1 MGQTLFI
8 SESYQPPLQVPTPN
22 PSQSTLVVG
31 SPRSGKTSSLRR
43 LVGQLEQTVK
53 PDSILVITPS
63 RIAAARLRDIIAL
76 DSALPATKPRAR
88 SISSFAFDVLS
99 TKQVRLLSGAA
110 QERLLSQ
117 LVQDAAAI
125 KAGARWGVDEQTLRL
140 AGFVQELRDLL
151 SVIIEN
157 SLTQQQLSNLQQ
169 QFPSLKLQVAIDL
182 LPKYREALA
191 LQGLLDP
198 SQLVVAA
205 IADYQPGTYSHIVVD
220 DAQNLSPGQLRLVE
234 KVLESATGFLFGDP
248 DSATL
253 GFRSSAASSFIEV
266 ARKLSFAELTLEPKL
281 GSATE
286 GLLGRL
292 AQRIPV
298 SLYSEHRPVGSE
310 HNVKGYVFS
319 TLVEETDWLAAE
331 LRKAYLAGL
340 SWSDMLVV
348 GRTRTQLEQLSREL
362 SSRKVPVRIQ
372 GVQRALV
379 EQPMALAILDFLVT
393 ALGEPSLEQLEQLL
407 LSPLVGLDSIALR
420 EIRRLMIPLRQEGL
434 TAKDAL
440 LQILAT
446 DSPRMLQP
454 LSDALT
460 ELRKIENPNSH
471 QAVSIA
477 WKIVSER
484 GKSLSDADLDSAL
497 ELFAAAIRFDDRQ
510 EGSALQFA
518 NLQLSSSIPE
528 DSLAPISRTAAV
540 TLATPAQLTG
550 EYKLV
555 ALPRLQEGIWPNLN
569 PRNSL
574 LGAASLQAYLVGR
587 LSAPTQPTKSEL
599 ADELRM
605 FYNAIGCASERVL
618 LSAMSDEGEQPSQ
631 FLQLAKIE
639 LQETKAFDF
648 DLRKLVGRLRRALL
662 TGDPSAAAQL
672 AALAI
677 ANVPGAHP
685 SSWQGLLPLSSEE
698 PLSAAVN
705 SVAASRV
712 EAFEKCPLHWFISSF
727 ATDSVGF
734 QAALG
739 TLLHAALENS
749 DIAKPVDFVSS
760 HWQEIEFDSNL
771 TERKVRKEALAMA
784 SLIEEYLQ
792 QGSELLS
799 AEQGFAIEIGSLKI
813 VGKIDRIEST
823 PEGPLAVD
831 LKTGKKIPTKKE
843 AAANRQLSIYQ
854 LAIEQSHGAQ
864 SVGGKLVSVGDGKLK
879 QLEQPALTE
888 QNRQDL
894 AKLAQQIL
902 EQLDKAEL
910 VSSSDHCS
918 KDANCQ
924 LLLNRVVTNG

>member
-1 MGQTLFI
+1 MG
-8 SESYQPPLQVPTPN
+8 
-22 PSQSTLVVG
+22 
-31 SPRSGKTSSLRR
+31 R
-43 LVGQLEQTVK
+43 LEQTVK

-63 RIAAARLRDIIAL
+63 RIAAARLRDLIAL
-76 DSALPATKPRAR
+76 DSDLPATKPRAR

-99 TKQVRLLSGAA
+99 SKQVRLLSGAA

-157 SLTQQQLSNLQQ
+157 SLTQQQLANLQQ

-205 IADYQPGTYSHIVVD
+205 IADYQPGTYSHVLVD

-234 KVLESATGFLFGDP
+234 KVIESATGFLFGDP

-253 GFRSSAASSFIEV
+253 GFRSSASSSFIEV
-266 ARKLSFAELTLEPKL
+266 ARKLSFAELTLEPQL
-281 GSATE
+281 GSATA

-298 SLYSEHRPVGSE
+298 SLYSEHRPVSIE
-310 HNVKGYVFS
+310 HEITGYLFS
-319 TLVEETDWLAAE
+319 SLVEETDWLAAE

-340 SWSDMLVV
+340 GWSDMVVV

-362 SSRKVPVRIQ
+362 SARKVPVRIQ

-393 ALGEPSLEQLEQLL
+393 ALGDPSLEQLEQLL

-434 TAKDAL
+434 NAKDAL
-440 LQILAT
+440 LQLIST

-454 LSDALT
+454 LSEALN
-460 ELRKIENPNSH
+460 ELRNIENPNCL

-477 WKIVSER
+477 WKLVSERR

-518 NLQLSSSIPE
+518 NLQLTSSIPE

-555 ALPRLQEGIWPNLN
+555 VLPRLQEGIWPNLN

-587 LSAPTQPTKSEL
+587 LSSPTQPTKSEL

-605 FYNAIGCASERVL
+605 FYRAIGCASERVL
-618 LSAMSDEGEQPSQ
+618 LSAMSDESEQPSQ
-631 FLQLAKIE
+631 FFQLAKIE

-648 DLRKLVGRLRRALL
+648 DLRKMVGRLRRELL
-662 TGDPSAAAQL
+662 AGDESAAAQL

-685 SSWQGLLPLSSEE
+685 SAWQGLLPISSEE

-749 DIAKPVDFVSS
+749 DIAKPVDYVSS

-792 QGSELLS
+792 QGSELLA

-813 VGKIDRIEST
+813 VGKIDRIENT
-823 PEGPLAVD
+823 PDGPLAVD

-854 LAIEQSHGAQ
+854 LAIEQNQGAQ
-864 SVGGKLVSVGDGKLK
+864 TVGGKLVSVGDGKLK

-888 QNRQDL
+888 QDRKDL
-894 AKLAQQIL
+894 VNLAQRIL